1 MAKTNEEVS
10 AALNAEYAK
19 YGGPGIEA
27 HRDFATY
34 MEKNNI
40 SVQQVANI
48 TGYPLADVQSA
59 FNDLISPASKGEV
72 FKQFYEQNPNA
83 SEPEIFQFM
92 EQNNVPPAQVIQM
105 YNLNPETAMARY
117 DELKADATTG
127 ATTTA
132 IEDMPVGLAGFEQ
145 AATTGLTN
153 ATSTAKAAQ
162 EASRGDINTATDKIT
177 NLIGSNITGFGDAE
191 KKATGQIDTGYNA
204 ALGSI
209 NQLYGQNIEG
219 LTGAGA
225 SAAQQVSGG
234 FDQGLETL
242 NRLYGQ
248 NIQGLGAAGTRA
260 EQQVGSSYDQ
270 GIETLN
276 RLYGI
281 NIDDLRAAASQASGQ
296 INTGFDEARGG
307 INQLYG
313 QNIDDLRA
321 AGTQSSGQINTG
333 FDEARGYFQPY
344 QQGGTQAFN
353 QQMALSGALG
363 QDAFNQA
370 RQESPYEKFLFDQ
383 GMRANL
389 AGASATGG
397 LGGGNVQKE
406 LQRFGQGMASQGLQQ
421 QIANLGQLSGMGMQ
435 GSQAL
440 SGLATGRAGALGEI
454 GMNTAQNIAG
464 QRGTQAQALSGLA
477 TGRAGALG
485 DIAMNT
491 AQNITGQRGNQA
503 QSVSGLQTQRGGA
516 ISDIALNTA
525 QNIAGQR
532 GNQAQSVSGLQ
543 TGRGSALGEIGMNTA
558 QNVAGQRGNQAQSV
572 SGLQTGRAGA
582 LSDITTNA
590 MTNIANQRGN
600 QAQFAGQ
607 AGLNLANIGQ
617 QTGQNIA
624 QMQYGTGQDIASQR
638 ARVGELQANQ
648 LQDAYANQ
656 SNLLNSLGINQSN
669 MIGQQSDDLINM
681 QNYYANRAAQ
691 NALGLSGDIGQLRTG
706 LYSQQNNAYTG
717 TPIQQSQPF
726 NYSDLLGGGFDA
738 YSGGYDMQNQ
748 ILAGRNRRNTYG
760 GFMPGDPGYNPMPSY
775 QRNTNTGY
783 DPNGLINPIYSG
795 SYRNFEGLA

>member
-34 MEKNNI
+34 MEKNDI

-72 FKQFYEQNPNA
+72 FKQFYEQNPKA
-83 SEPEIFQFM
+83 SDPEIFQFM

-117 DELKADATTG
+117 DELKADATSGTTGTTTG
-127 ATTTA
+127 ATTGGTTTA

-153 ATSTAKAAQ
+153 ATSTATAAQ
-162 EASRGDINTATDKIT
+162 EASRGDINTATQNI
-177 NLIGSNITGFGDAE
+177 NQLIGSNIEGLQQAQTQASN
-191 KKATGQIDTGYNA
+191 QIDTGYNA

-248 NIQGLGAAGTRA
+248 NIEGLGAAGTRA

-281 NIDDLRAAASQASGQ
+281 NIDDLRAAASQA
-296 INTGFDEARGG
+296 
-307 INQLYG
+307 
-313 QNIDDLRA
+313 
-321 AGTQSSGQINTG
+321 SGQINTG

-454 GMNTAQNIAG
+454 GMNTAQNI
-464 QRGTQAQALSGLA
+464 
-477 TGRAGALG
+477 
-485 DIAMNT
+485 
-491 AQNITGQRGNQA
+491 TGQRGNQA

-543 TGRGSALGEIGMNTA
+543 TGRGTALGEIGMNTA

-607 AGLNLANIGQ
+607 AGVNLANIGQ

-669 MIGQQSDDLINM
+669 MIGQQSDDLISM

-706 LYSQQNNAYTG
+706 LYSQQNNAYNG

-748 ILAGRNRRNTYG
+748 ILADRNRRNTYG

-783 DPNGLINPIYSG
+783 NPNSLINPIYSG
-795 SYRNFEGLA
+795 SYRNFEGLV